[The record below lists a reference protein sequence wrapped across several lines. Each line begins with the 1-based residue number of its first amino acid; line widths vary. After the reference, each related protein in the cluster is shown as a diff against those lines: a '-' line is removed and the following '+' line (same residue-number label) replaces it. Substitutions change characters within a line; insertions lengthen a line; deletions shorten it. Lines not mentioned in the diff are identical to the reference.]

1 MQSDEEESKTE
12 GSTLVVVRGSVEEK
26 PLTIFGTIASR
37 IIFQQKKEET
47 MKVVELLKG
56 DNTSEPKNLDLL
68 LLTFNKETNLQE
80 ALELIDIEL

>member
-12 GSTLVVVRGSVEEK
+12 GSTLLVVRGSVEEK

-47 MKVVELLKG
+47 MKVIELLKG
-56 DNTSEPKNLDLL
+56 DTTSEPKNLDLL

>member
-1 MQSDEEESKTE
+1 M
-12 GSTLVVVRGSVEEK
+12 VRSSVEEK
-26 PLTIFGTIASR
+26 PLTIFGTIVSR

-47 MKVVELLKG
+47 MRVIELLKV
-56 DNTSEPKNLDLL
+56 DTSEPKNLDLM

>member
-1 MQSDEEESKTE
+1 M
-12 GSTLVVVRGSVEEK
+12 VVRGSVEEK

-47 MKVVELLKG
+47 MKVIDLLKG
-56 DNTSEPKNLDLL
+56 DTSEPKNLDLL